1 MKRQAGTTFFS
12 FRKTNFTEIEKRRL
26 IFTEI
31 ETEVAINLGDHVTGK
46 KKKIDCTR
54 M

>member
-1 MKRQAGTTFFS
+1 MERQAGRGTTFFS
-12 FRKTNFTEIEKRRL
+12 FRKTN
-26 IFTEI
+26 FTEI